1 MLELMAVGAVGFW
14 LLLAAETVVLLA
26 LIEYERPWWGTF
38 SLLMTGLLLHFV
50 CGLNVI
56 GLTLTHPGVAT
67 LCGLGYLI
75 VGTAWSVVKWF
86 LFALKRKEEYL
97 EAKESWRPDD
107 EQREVFDRAGQN
119 LVKKGPDKWEDSTRR
134 KSFVNR
140 KGTLVPLVREN
151 KERVMLWMVYWPWS
165 AVWTIINDPIKR
177 LFRHIFNMIQDALQ
191 AVANRVFKG
200 VE

>member
-14 LLLAAETVVLLA
+14 VLLGLETLILLA

-50 CGLNVI
+50 CDLNILGLA
-56 GLTLTHPGVAT
+56 LTHPGLTALVA
-67 LCGLGYLI
+67 GGYFV

-97 EAKESWRPDD
+97 EAKEHWRVED
-107 EQREVFDRAGQN
+107 EQREAFDRDRQN
-119 LVKKGPDKWEDSTRR
+119 LVKTGPTKWEDSARR
-134 KSFVNR
+134 AGFLNR

-165 AVWTIINDPIKR
+165 ALWTIINDPIKR

-191 AVANRVFKG
+191 VVANRVFADVK
-200 VE
+200 